1 MNIKPL
7 RILKKEHTMKIINFK
22 MKKIKLFTR
31 EKQEPYGNAK
41 IFYICKEKFENKYLK
56 GKTYR
61 KVRHHCHYI
70 R

>member
-1 MNIKPL
+1 
-7 RILKKEHTMKIINFK
+7 MKIINFK

-61 KVRHHCHYI
+61 KVRDHCHYI

>member
-1 MNIKPL
+1 
-7 RILKKEHTMKIINFK
+7 

-31 EKQEPYGNAK
+31 EKQESYGNAK
-41 IFYICKEKFENKYLK
+41 IFYICKEKFENEYLK

-61 KVRHHCHYI
+61 KVRDHYHYI